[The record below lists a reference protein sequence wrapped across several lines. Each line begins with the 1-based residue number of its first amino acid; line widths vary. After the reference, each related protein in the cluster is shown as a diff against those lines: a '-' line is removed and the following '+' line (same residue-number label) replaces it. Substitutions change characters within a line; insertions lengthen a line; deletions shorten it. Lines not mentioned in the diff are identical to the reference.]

1 VTVICGEVRE
11 VGEISFE
18 IDAIEY
24 EGDII
29 RVPEL
34 FYYVYL

>member
-1 VTVICGEVRE
+1 VIE
-11 VGEISFE
+11 VGEISFD

-29 RVPEL
+29 LVPEL
-34 FYYVYL
+34 FYC